1 MEEKELSLLH
11 CIFFIYQTFAS
22 FSDGKLEDREQEAI
36 IHFIKRWAAEDE
48 ELTRK
53 VLDETAK
60 WAEENIQ
67 EAKQAIEY
75 MSSMVDFINEQED
88 FNTHKKEIFLL
99 DLRNISR
106 IDGHFHEAEKK
117 WHDLIAQ
124 QLHVPIRISKNT
136 QDQLQ
141 REVRNIEK
149 RKPIGF
155 RMSWQQ

>member
-75 MSSMVDFINEQED
+75 VCIQRFR
-88 FNTHKKEIFLL
+88 IFS
-99 DLRNISR
+99 LR
-106 IDGHFHEAEKK
+106 
-117 WHDLIAQ
+117 LI
-124 QLHVPIRISKNT
+124 
-136 QDQLQ
+136 
-141 REVRNIEK
+141 
-149 RKPIGF
+149 
-155 RMSWQQ
+155 